1 MFGGMHLSLSK
12 TNRLS
17 LVEQVVSQIE
27 SLIETGQWPVGMRIP
42 AEPEL
47 VATLGVSR
55 NTLREAIRALAHAG
69 LLAAKQGDGTYV
81 CSASPLGAVLKRRI
95 KQSNILETLDVR
107 HALER
112 EAAYLAAIKRTAG
125 DMQTIRSHL
134 LACDDALEAKDTKAY
149 IEYDIKLHQSII
161 EATHNS
167 VLMDLY
173 EHMTEALSLSV
184 HGLTEIISDFDL
196 HQKVHQNLVQAITEK
211 KPNKA
216 AESVHQYIEKFRE
229 ELQLDME
236 AKQ

>member
-1 MFGGMHLSLSK
+1 MYLNK

-17 LVEQVVSQIE
+17 LVEQVASQIE

-47 VATLGVSR
+47 VASLGVSR

-69 LLAAKQGDGTYV
+69 LLTAKQGDGTYV
-81 CSASPLGAVLKRRI
+81 CSASPLGAALKRRI

-112 EAAYLAAIKRTAG
+112 EAAYLAAIRRTSEDIKR
-125 DMQTIRSHL
+125 IRSHL
-134 LACDDALEAKDTKAY
+134 SACDEALEANDKRAY
-149 IEYDIKLHQSII
+149 MEYDIKLHQSII

-173 EHMTEALSLSV
+173 EHMTDALTLSV
-184 HGLTEIISDFDL
+184 HGLIEIISDFHL
-196 HQKVHQNLVQAITEK
+196 HQRIHQNLVEAIIESD
-211 KPNKA
+211 PNEA
-216 AESVHQYIEKFRE
+216 AVAVYQYIEKFRE
-229 ELQLDME
+229 ELQLNME
-236 AKQ
+236 EKE